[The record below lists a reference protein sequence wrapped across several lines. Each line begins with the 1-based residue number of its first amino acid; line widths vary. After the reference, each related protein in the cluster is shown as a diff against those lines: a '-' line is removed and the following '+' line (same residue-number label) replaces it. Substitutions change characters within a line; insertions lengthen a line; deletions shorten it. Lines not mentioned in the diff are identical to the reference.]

1 MKKLIADTN
10 IFLRFLTNDIPEQAA
25 RVEKRFREAE
35 KTTLQFIVFQ
45 ITLVE
50 VLFQLEHWYRLKK
63 AEAADKMIRL
73 FSPDW
78 FEIDNKDAVFEALNI
93 YKNKNIDFVDV
104 LVYAIAKKQK
114 LRIFSF
120 DKDFNKLDV
129 NIRLKP

>member
-114 LRIFSF
+114 LRIFCF